1 MSRAPVALRLEV
13 FLCRWSLDH
22 RLAMGERA
30 DLDPALA
37 LRANQL
43 MRWETRRSL
52 ARSLRRALQLTYE
65 PLRWGSSAPLDRRA
79 VADARPMLDSLAR
92 RLTAP
97 LPVGVR
103 GVALI
108 SDMLSDGASPLYECG
123 WTGEPRNGALANRLR
138 TAGNALDVA
147 L

>member
-1 MSRAPVALRLEV
+1 MSHPPLALRLEV
-13 FLCRWSLDH
+13 FLRRWTLDH

-37 LRANQL
+37 LRADQL
-43 MRWETRRSL
+43 MRWDTRRSL
-52 ARSLRRALQLTYE
+52 ARSLRRSLQLAYE

-79 VADARPMLDSLAR
+79 VADARPLVDGLAR

-108 SDMLSDGASPLYECG
+108 SDMLADGGSPLYEPG
-123 WTGEPRNGALANRLR
+123 WTAEPRNGALASRLR
-138 TAGNALDVA
+138 SAGNALD